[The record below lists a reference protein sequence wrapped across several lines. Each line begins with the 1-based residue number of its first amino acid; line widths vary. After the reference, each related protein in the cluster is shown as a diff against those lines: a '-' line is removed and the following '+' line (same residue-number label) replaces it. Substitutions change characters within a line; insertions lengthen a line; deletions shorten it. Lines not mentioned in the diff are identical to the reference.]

1 MRTLR
6 RPVFIV
12 TAIMFLTVVPA
23 MSAVYTIHLKNG
35 NSFESRYKPRIAGW
49 DENKVMITTDV
60 GNKITLYRD
69 DIVDIV
75 TDMESQGYGTVLDTT
90 TIVLGW
96 APNDAPQ
103 PGDETVDPGVEMLRA
118 LQQRGGRPNYSVQQ
132 FVEPS
137 QAGSATGGGGL
148 PAWEFGGGPF
158 GGGGNDTVI
167 VAPPRGGGVGLP
179 NAGSPGSDPTGGNE
193 PRVDG

>member
-1 MRTLR
+1 MRTLK
-6 RPVFIV
+6 RPVFII
-12 TAIMFLTVVPA
+12 TALMFLTVVPA
-23 MSAVYTIHLKNG
+23 MAAVYTIHLKNG

-49 DENKVMITTDV
+49 DENIIMLTTTV
-60 GNKITLYRD
+60 GNKITLQRD
-69 DIVDIV
+69 DIVDIT
-75 TDMESQGYGTVLDTT
+75 TDTEKQGYGTVIDTT

-103 PGDETVDPGVEMLRA
+103 PGDETIDPGVAMLKA
-118 LQQRGGRPNYSVQQ
+118 LQERGGRPDYSVQQ

-137 QAGSATGGGGL
+137 QAGSSGGGL

-158 GGGGNDTVI
+158 AGGGGNDTVI
-167 VAPPRGGGVGLP
+167 VAPQRGGGAPAAP
-179 NAGSPGSDPTGGNE
+179 NPTGGAE

>member
-12 TAIMFLTVVPA
+12 TALMFLTVVPTMA
-23 MSAVYTIHLKNG
+23 AVYTIHLKNG

-49 DENKVMITTDV
+49 DENKIMVTTTV
-60 GNKITLYRD
+60 GNKITLLRD
-69 DIVDIV
+69 DIVDIT
-75 TDMESQGYGTVLDTT
+75 TDTESQGYGTVLDTT

-103 PGDETVDPGVEMLRA
+103 PGDETVDPGVAMLKA
-118 LQQRGGRPNYSVQQ
+118 LQERGGRPDYSVQQ

-137 QAGSATGGGGL
+137 QAGSSGGGL

-158 GGGGNDTVI
+158 GAGGGGSTVI
-167 VAPPRGGGVGLP
+167 VAPERGGGGAPRGP
-179 NAGSPGSDPTGGNE
+179 NPTGGAE